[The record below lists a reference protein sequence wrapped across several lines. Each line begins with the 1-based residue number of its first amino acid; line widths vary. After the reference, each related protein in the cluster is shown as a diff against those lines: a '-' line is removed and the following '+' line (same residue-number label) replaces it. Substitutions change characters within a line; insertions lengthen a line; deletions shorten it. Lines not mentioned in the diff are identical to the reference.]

1 MRFLVKIHI
10 SFIHTLLPGVKML
23 PGLVLHLDSSPFQ
36 VLVLPMAR
44 KSFHQ
49 QHFRPFLLP
58 VASFLRHRQHPP
70 MNSRMIRAFSRRYVT
85 PSGGLFRIHQP
96 GGFLIT
102 DPYDTGQLMCVGRET
117 EPQLP
122 EDFRFLAVPKF
133 SE

>member
-1 MRFLVKIHI
+1 
-10 SFIHTLLPGVKML
+10 ML

-36 VLVLPMAR
+36 VRRFVPIKVPGRFFLFPSPRYDSSLFQVPVLPMAR
-44 KSFHQ
+44 KTFHQ

-58 VASFLRHRQHPP
+58 VASFLRHRQH
-70 MNSRMIRAFSRRYVT
+70 REFSRCHVT

-102 DPYDTGQLMCVGRET
+102 DPYDTGQLVRVGRET
-117 EPQLP
+117 ESQLP
-122 EDFRFLAVPKF
+122 EDFRFLGVPKF